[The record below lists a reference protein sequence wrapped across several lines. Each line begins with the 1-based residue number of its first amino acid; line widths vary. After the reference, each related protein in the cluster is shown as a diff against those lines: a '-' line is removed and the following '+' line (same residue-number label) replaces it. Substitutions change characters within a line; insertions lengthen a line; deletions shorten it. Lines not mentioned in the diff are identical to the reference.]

1 MTDMNESYN
10 TSNWKVV
17 GETSEKIHLDKYDSG
32 FGKSR
37 VLEDSGVREWIEKT
51 SQETLDAIAHREQVE
66 RIEQLS
72 STAPAGQEILSAG
85 LDVVEMLLA
94 KNISYG
100 NSAIEPL
107 RLFSKA
113 NNEEQIY
120 VRVDDKLSRLKNNQS
135 YPGDNDIDDLI
146 GYLILLKVARR
157 KNG

>member
-1 MTDMNESYN
+1 MSSKQESY
-10 TSNWKVV
+10 SN
-17 GETSEKIHLDKYDSG
+17 SENWTTAGTKKTHKYLDKYDSG
-32 FGKSR
+32 FYPVNQEAKVSSLTELLWDEGGKW
-37 VLEDSGVREWIEKT
+37 DSLTNLAKK
-51 SQETLDAIAHREQVE
+51 
-66 RIEQLS
+66 
-72 STAPAGQEILSAG
+72 APAGADILLAG

>member
-1 MTDMNESYN
+1 MSRSTMNYN
-10 TSNWKVV
+10 GWSTIGGTSP
-17 GETSEKIHLDKYDSG
+17 
-32 FGKSR
+32 
-37 VLEDSGVREWIEKT
+37 
-51 SQETLDAIAHREQVE
+51 EQVE
-66 RIEQLS
+66 QELPFPTDVIAESENMYL
-72 STAPAGQEILSAG
+72 TELLWDEGGKWDTLTALAKEAPAGSEILVAG
-85 LDVVEMLLA
+85 LDVVEMLLE

-120 VRVDDKLSRLKNNQS
+120 VRVDDKLSRLKNNQT

-157 KNG
+157 KNA

>member
-1 MTDMNESYN
+1 MSNSTMNYKSWSTIGGTSPEDVEQELPFPADVKNES
-10 TSNWKVV
+10 SALAELLWDE
-17 GETSEKIHLDKYDSG
+17 G
-32 FGKSR
+32 GKWDI
-37 VLEDSGVREWIEKT
+37 LTALAKE
-51 SQETLDAIAHREQVE
+51 
-66 RIEQLS
+66 
-72 STAPAGQEILSAG
+72 APAGTEILIAG
-85 LDVVEMLLA
+85 LDVVEMLLE

-120 VRVDDKLSRLKNNQS
+120 VRVDDKLSRLKNNQT

-157 KNG
+157 KNA